1 MNTRRPVRKLTE
13 ASRHVRSTTTTSTVD
28 FTVDGPVDGSR
39 DGTVDGA
46 ADWMTDW
53 MADGMDGVTA
63 DWSVGGQAGCLAGGQ
78 VDGTGHRVRVFAVRR
93 RGFYAI
99 GKSAVSGT
107 HRTGARAVTLR

>member
-13 ASRHVRSTTTTSTVD
+13 TSHHVRSTTTTSTLD
-28 FTVDGPVDGSR
+28 FMVDGPVDGWT
-39 DGTVDGA
+39 DGTVDRA
-46 ADWMTDW
+46 TDWTTDW

-63 DWSVGGQAGCLAGGQ
+63 DWLAGGQAEWLAGGQ